1 MCEYLGVFM
10 IGCWL
15 IEGWWLLVARVPVL
29 VTWRFQLLALSC
41 VRSNGPTG
49 EAALA
54 ARAAGV
60 QVEVVP
66 VWNKHM
72 LSTGHVG
79 ILLAAL
85 VHVAVH
91 IIWDTPAK
99 PRNGSNS
106 ILLSRS

>member
-29 VTWRFQLLALSC
+29 
-41 VRSNGPTG
+41 
-49 EAALA
+49 
-54 ARAAGV
+54 
-60 QVEVVP
+60 VVP

-91 IIWDTPAK
+91 IIWDTLAK